1 MIVKKHIQHAVV
13 RQLTREV
20 GGDATYETAMKQAA
34 FLGKRVMTKTCRHM
48 VVGDKLDT
56 VFMSY
61 ICTAGMEAMREM
73 ANKMDLAKITTRT
86 VWVQPLRQGSKD
98 QSKWGTDKTRTR
110 PGRHY

>member
-86 VWVQPLRQGSKD
+86 VWVLHGLLLRRQLALAVAD
-98 QSKWGTDKTRTR
+98 DHVCNQE
-110 PGRHY
+110 